1 MSDAGDTTL
10 RAPKVTR
17 RAALSPVWLAPLL
30 ALAIAGAVAWRY
42 YAALGPTVEI
52 ALEAGGGVAAGA
64 TAVRYRGVDIGLV
77 EEVRLAPD
85 LDGVVAVARLDPS
98 VEPRLTEATT
108 FWVVRPVVSAGQVEG
123 LDTLLSGVYLGVAF
137 GDGGA
142 PVRRFEALA
151 APPLTPPGAAG
162 QRITLRA
169 PAGAALSPGA
179 PVYFKS
185 IEVGQVEARH
195 LADDA
200 GSVLFDIFVNA
211 PHDARITPQ
220 TRFWDVSGF
229 NASFDANGLSLKVE
243 SLVSIL
249 RGGVAFDAIDG
260 AVGVADGAV
269 RTLYGSR
276 EAAEG
281 SVFEAEPHR
290 QLRYSIAFRQSVRGL
305 AIGAPVE
312 YRGVQI
318 GEVESLAIAPGRV
331 AEETQ
336 IIATLVLQPRRLG
349 LDDPDPEA
357 LRAYFDRSVARGLRA
372 RLASASLVTGAL
384 YVEFVDLADAGPGA
398 IDYDHPVPRLPAV
411 PRELDEIRAQVQGLL
426 DRAQELPIEAL
437 IGQAI
442 AALEAVTTLVSN
454 PALNR
459 APAELEGTLAAAR
472 GLVEDLEEAEAAT
485 ELAGAVRSAGAAA
498 AALEAA
504 SADLPALAERLN
516 RLAATLQETARSY
529 GAESAVNREAIA
541 ALREVRQAARSVA
554 TLAQTL
560 ERRPNSLILGR

>member
-318 GEVESLAIAPGRV
+318 GEVESLAIAPGQRRRRHADHRV
-331 AEETQ
+331 PRPA
-336 IIATLVLQPRRLG
+336 AAPARPGRPRPRGVAGLFRPLRRPRPARPPRKRQPRHRRALCRVCRPCRGRAGRDRLRPPG
-349 LDDPDPEA
+349 PAPA
-357 LRAYFDRSVARGLRA
+357 GRPARA
-372 RLASASLVTGAL
+372 RRDSA
-384 YVEFVDLADAGPGA
+384 
-398 IDYDHPVPRLPAV
+398 PRC
-411 PRELDEIRAQVQGLL
+411 RAC
-426 DRAQELPIEAL
+426 
-437 IGQAI
+437 
-442 AALEAVTTLVSN
+442 S
-454 PALNR
+454 
-459 APAELEGTLAAAR
+459 
-472 GLVEDLEEAEAAT
+472 
-485 ELAGAVRSAGAAA
+485 
-498 AALEAA
+498 
-504 SADLPALAERLN
+504 
-516 RLAATLQETARSY
+516 TAR
-529 GAESAVNREAIA
+529 
-541 ALREVRQAARSVA
+541 RSC
-554 TLAQTL
+554 
-560 ERRPNSLILGR
+560 RSKR